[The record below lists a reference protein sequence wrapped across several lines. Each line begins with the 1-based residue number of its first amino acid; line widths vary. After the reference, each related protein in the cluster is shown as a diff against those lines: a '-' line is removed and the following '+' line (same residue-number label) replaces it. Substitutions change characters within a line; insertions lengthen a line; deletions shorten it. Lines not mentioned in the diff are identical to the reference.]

1 MGPARRGRAAP
12 GESRRSR
19 CYNPGTLHG
28 APALAWRR
36 LRLPSV
42 AGRRPVSVPSMSAA
56 GLDAVIWGIT
66 TGGRPFRPSDWAE
79 RLAGLTS
86 AFGHDQKLAYS
97 PHVRPVTIGG
107 VKAVI
112 VGHELEALEP
122 RLHHFLLG
130 FARDN
135 ELHVGFASGA
145 MAAPQRLVP
154 PALAKASPLPEPREP
169 I

>member
-1 MGPARRGRAAP
+1 
-12 GESRRSR
+12 
-19 CYNPGTLHG
+19 
-28 APALAWRR
+28 
-36 LRLPSV
+36 
-42 AGRRPVSVPSMSAA
+42 MSAA

-97 PHVRPVTIGG
+97 PHVRPVTVGG

-135 ELHVGFASGA
+135 ELHVGFAAGA